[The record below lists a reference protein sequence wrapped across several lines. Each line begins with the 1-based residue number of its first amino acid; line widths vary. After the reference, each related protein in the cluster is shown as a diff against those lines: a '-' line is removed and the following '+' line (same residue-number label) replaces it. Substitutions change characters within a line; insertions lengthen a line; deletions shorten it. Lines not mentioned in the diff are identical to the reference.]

1 MQSKEL
7 DLLFTWIMKYILP
20 FTGICQMAKVM
31 VENEANLTI
40 KQNIPK
46 KVFELAH
53 SKVEKCRYVTYM
65 C

>member
-1 MQSKEL
+1 
-7 DLLFTWIMKYILP
+7 
-20 FTGICQMAKVM
+20 MAKVM

-53 SKVEKCRYVTYM
+53 SKVEKCRYVSYM
-65 C
+65 CQLLILRTFQTYLFPNNELIYE